1 MSPNIERADMDGT
14 NRVRIIEGLKRPN
27 GLSIDF
33 KDQLLFWVDA
43 DNFVIEC
50 ANLDGTNRRT
60 IASGLQKPFALTQFE
75 DYIYWTDWKKES
87 IERANKTTGKNRT
100 TIQTRVDSVY
110 DIQVYHASRQEG
122 MTTVCWV

>member
-1 MSPNIERADMDGT
+1 MDGT

-122 MTTVCWV
+122 MTWV